1 MLEYIQH
8 DTLFFMEK
16 PAQHIV
22 RNNLLALLTTAVLL
36 GLAAKLID

>member
-1 MLEYIQH
+1 MK
-8 DTLFFMEK
+8 K

>member
-1 MLEYIQH
+1 MLEYIRH
-8 DTLFFMEK
+8 ETLFFMKK

-22 RNNLLALLTTAVLL
+22 RNNLLALLATAVLL